1 MADDPN
7 RDTEAAVFTPPYPA
21 FSTLNSFLVNL
32 GSKPIPPRIDRS
44 LMVGIA
50 NGVQTQVLAALREF
64 GLIDDAHQVTN
75 LLVEA
80 TQDSTR
86 QAVYR
91 RILTNY
97 YADQMVLSEGK
108 GTAAQLAE
116 SFKPSGYTGSTLR
129 KAITFFLNLAAAA
142 EVPLS
147 PHFRPPAQRATAR
160 QRRPKAVASPT
171 PDPPSVQPMATHR
184 NAVRAELPSGGSL
197 TLVCDVDFVSM
208 SREDRAFLYHLIDEL
223 NDYGRPVATNAQDS
237 NAASVA

>member
-1 MADDPN
+1 MAD
-7 RDTEAAVFTPPYPA
+7 RAKAEVSTRVFTPPYPA
-21 FSTLNSFLVNL
+21 FSTLNSFLTNL

-64 GLIDDAHQVTN
+64 ELIDEANQVSD

-80 TQDSTR
+80 TRDDRR

-91 RILTNY
+91 KILTTY
-97 YADQMVLSEGK
+97 YADQMALSQGR

-147 PHFRPPAQRATAR
+147 PHFRPPTQRTAIR
-160 QRRPKAVASPT
+160 KRHSKAV
-171 PDPPSVQPMATHR
+171 PSVSPDLPPVAPVATHR
-184 NAVRAELPSGGSL
+184 NAVRTELPSGGSL
-197 TLVCDVDFVSM
+197 TLVCEVDFVNM
-208 SREDRAFLYHLIDEL
+208 SRDDRAFMYHLVDEL
-223 NDYGRPVATNAQDS
+223 NDYGRQAGTATQEDTQ
-237 NAASVA
+237 ASIA